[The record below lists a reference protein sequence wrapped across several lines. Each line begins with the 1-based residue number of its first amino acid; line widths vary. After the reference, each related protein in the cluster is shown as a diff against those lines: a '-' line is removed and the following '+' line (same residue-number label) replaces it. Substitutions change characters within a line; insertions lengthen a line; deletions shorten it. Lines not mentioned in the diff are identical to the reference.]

1 MSVGLCVHFLRLGW
15 KPSLLAQKR
24 HMKWEV
30 ARLLL
35 KEIIARFGVPFTMGS
50 DKGPAPVA
58 EEVRLLAEGLKITW
72 RSHAAH

>member
-1 MSVGLCVHFLRLGW
+1 
-15 KPSLLAQKR
+15 
-24 HMKWEV
+24 MKWEV